1 MKSYSL
7 FIFSLFF
14 FCNYAWAQLPAETIW
29 TIDKCVS
36 YAVENNLQVQQSK
49 LQTELS
55 KNNQQTAKLDYAPN
69 LNFNSS
75 YGFNF
80 GLNIDPV
87 TNQISQA
94 NRQTANFNLSSNWVL
109 YDGGRKYNTIAQRNF
124 QYVSALYSLEAVK
137 NDIKL
142 SVASGFLQ
150 ILLNREILTVAI
162 EQERITQL
170 QMDRMQVLVDA
181 GARPKGDALQL
192 KAQLAR
198 DKQNRIAAEN
208 AVTISRL
215 SLANILQLEKPDEFR
230 ISSPEL
236 EVPNATTI
244 ARNPDGIYSTA
255 KENQPAIKAAETTVK
270 SSEEQAQAAYSGYLP
285 TLSLVGQIGTSYS
298 NLIQQ
303 PTGTVEA
310 PVQVGVVQGSGQPVF
325 TEQPRIIPL
334 GFEDK
339 PFVNQATDNLNEFV
353 GIQLQVP
360 IFNRFSVRNN
370 YQNARINK
378 QISELQLAQ
387 EELNLRQTIYQ
398 AHADAKASYNSYL
411 ASEIAVESTEEAFKY
426 AQERFNVGA
435 LNQFDFENAKNSLAQ
450 SQSEMLRAKY
460 DYIFKVKVLEFYLT
474 NQVNL

>member
-1 MKSYSL
+1 MKSYFF
-7 FIFSLFF
+7 FISALVLFF
-14 FCNYAWAQLPAETIW
+14 NHAHAQVSGETIW

-55 KNNQQTAKLDYAPN
+55 KNNQQTAQLDYLPN
-69 LNFNSS
+69 LNFSSS

-94 NRQTANFNLSSNWVL
+94 SRQTANFNLNSNWVL

-142 SVASGFLQ
+142 NVASGFLQ
-150 ILLNREILTVAI
+150 ILLNKEILTVAV

-215 SLANILQLEKPDEFR
+215 SLANILQLEKPDELR

-236 EVPNATTI
+236 DVPDATTI
-244 ARNPDGIYSTA
+244 ARNPDGIYATA
-255 KENQPAIKAAETTVK
+255 KENQPAIKAAETTVQ
-270 SSEEQAQAAYSGYLP
+270 SSEVQAQAAYSGYLP

-303 PTGTVEA
+303 PTG
-310 PVQVGVVQGSGQPVF
+310 F
-325 TEQPRIIPL
+325 TEGTIPIGTVGTAGGTPVVSLPRVLIN

-339 PFVNQATDNLNEFV
+339 PFTDQASDNLNEFI

-360 IFNRFSVRNN
+360 IFNRFSVKNN

-411 ASEIAVESTEEAFKY
+411 ASETAVESTEEAFKY